1 MLLPAVGLCTS
12 CGIQSFRRVA
22 CITLC
27 ARWLDRGRLHGVLC
41 FIQYGFGFAVFHERF
56 PHQRRGNDRH
66 DRDDRRDPLGGKEV
80 AIESRPKEWNYDD
93 IVPGQG
99 KRQRYLMYR
108 GRERAQN
115 CVVRRSRG
123 HYASAVACGLQVC
136 VMVARTESMHKTTI
150 FERVVR

>member
-1 MLLPAVGLCTS
+1 MAHGQAPPVCKTSLGGLRCRAEGTRNMLLPAVGLCTS

-22 CITLC
+22 CISLC

-80 AIESRPKEWNYDD
+80 AIESRPREWNYD
-93 IVPGQG
+93 IGPGQG
-99 KRQRYLMYR
+99 RRQRYLMYR
-108 GRERAQN
+108 RPRKSPEL
-115 CVVRRSRG
+115 RRPTVPRSLRF
-123 HYASAVACGLQVC
+123 SCCL
-136 VMVARTESMHKTTI
+136 
-150 FERVVR
+150 